1 MAGFKIVFIDIGKN
15 GEISMNHLLEEV
27 SDELFQFLFTSSAQL
42 FYQTSC
48 LLSQNFYI
56 MQRVH

>member
-56 MQRVH
+56 MQRAH